1 VHSWTPCPC
10 AGTFQH
16 DSSSVALQW
25 DRLHLGDAESRPT
38 DAALLD
44 AWVLYH
50 NGAFEAAALAA
61 LALGPSGL
69 TLANKAACIH
79 ATYVEPSEPVRLERL
94 LSAAERAQQQQNL
107 SPDLPG
113 AWYWQG
119 YALGRYSQGVSV
131 AKALTKGL
139 GSTVRHA
146 LDTTIALAPRHA
158 DAHLALANFH
168 AEVIDKV
175 GELIGGMVH
184 GARKGTALDLYERA
198 LSLNPGSA
206 ITLHEYANGLLMLE
220 GERGLERATQ
230 LRLQAETF
238 VPLDAMERLYL
249 DGVRAD
255 LGG

>member
-1 VHSWTPCPC
+1 MHSWTPCPR
-10 AGTFQH
+10 AGVFQH
-16 DSSSVALQW
+16 DRESIALQW
-25 DRLHLGDAESRPT
+25 ARLHLGDAEPLPT

-94 LSAAERAQQQQNL
+94 LSAADRAQQQQGL

-146 LDTTIALAPRHA
+146 LDTTIALAPQHA

-184 GARKGTALDLYERA
+184 GARKGTALALYEKA

-238 VPLDAMERLYL
+238 VPLDAMEQLYL

>member
-1 VHSWTPCPC
+1 MPSWTPCPY
-10 AGTFQH
+10 AGVFHH
-16 DSSSVALQW
+16 DRDSVSRQW
-25 DRLHLGDAESRPT
+25 DRLHAGDAEPLPT

-50 NGAFEAAALAA
+50 NGAFEAAALAG
-61 LALGPSGL
+61 LALGPSGF

-79 ATYVEPSEPVRLERL
+79 ATYVEPSEPARLERL
-94 LSAAERAQQQQNL
+94 LSAADRAQQQQAL
-107 SPDLPG
+107 APDLAG

-146 LDTTIALAPRHA
+146 LDTTIALAPHHA

-184 GARKGTALDLYERA
+184 GARKSAAVALYEKA

-206 ITLHEYANGLLMLE
+206 VTLHEYANGLLMLE
-220 GERGLERATQ
+220 GERGLERAQ
-230 LRLQAETF
+230 RLRERAEA
-238 VPLDAMERLYL
+238 VEPLDAMEQLYIATA
-249 DGVRAD
+249 RAD